1 MAESLDRNSEELLG
15 FINEAASPYHTVE
28 AVVKRLDKAGFS
40 RLALAEPWQLANGG
54 RYYVPVYGSTVMA
67 FTVGRQAGGLRLAAA
82 HTDFPCFRLKPQ
94 SGMVK
99 EGYGVL
105 NVEKYGGML
114 LRTWLDRP
122 LSLAGKVVLRGAAPF
137 APQVQL
143 VDFARPL
150 LTIPSLAI
158 HMDRDVND
166 EGKLNAQTDMLP
178 LAALGGEELTAEF
191 FLTWLAAELG
201 VKADDIL
208 SYELSAYP
216 WEQGCLCG
224 LQSEFIS
231 APRLDNLTSVA
242 AVLAGI
248 MAVEP
253 DKCNGLRLAAFFDN
267 EEVGSQTKQGAGS
280 AVLMQVLERI
290 YMALGRTRSE
300 LLADIAGGFML
311 SVDVAHGLHPNHPDK
326 CDPSNKPL
334 LGGGVVLKQA
344 ASQAYAG
351 DAEAVAV
358 VRGLC
363 EQDDIAWQGFV
374 NRSDM
379 RGGSTLGSI
388 ASALVPMRTM
398 DIGVPILAMHSAR
411 EIMAAR
417 DQGDLVKLLTIFYSC
432 S

>member
-1 MAESLDRNSEELLG
+1 MVESWERNSEELLG

-28 AVVKRLDKAGFS
+28 AVVKRLDKTGFS
-40 RLALAEPWQLANGG
+40 RLALAESWQLANGG

-137 APQVQL
+137 EPQVQL

-158 HMDRDVND
+158 HMDKDVND

-178 LAALGGEELTAEF
+178 LATLGGEELTAEF

-201 VKADDIL
+201 VKAEDIL
-208 SYELSAYP
+208 SYELSDYP

-224 LQSEFIS
+224 LQSDFIS